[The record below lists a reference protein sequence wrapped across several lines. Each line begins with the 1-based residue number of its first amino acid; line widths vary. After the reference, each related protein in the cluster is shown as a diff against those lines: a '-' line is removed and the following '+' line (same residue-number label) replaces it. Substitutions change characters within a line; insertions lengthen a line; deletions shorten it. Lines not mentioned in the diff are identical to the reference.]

1 MKTLK
6 YLFLLS
12 SVASSP
18 LFGEAIVSTSGNWSS
33 SATWEDSAVPS
44 TSSSSQLDF
53 LRFSSSG
60 LNLNVDSTEYVN
72 AVDVGSNDNTTINIA
87 SGETLYLTGY
97 TKDGTYNS
105 SVIYADS
112 QNQNITFSGDG
123 TLRFDISGQKNIV
136 RGNVVFDV
144 ETYATDSLYF
154 SDKGTVTFKKDF
166 TSTNQI
172 SVGGTWNFIIDEGV
186 NFSLSRGFNLWGDT
200 GTFTLKKGATVESKA
215 GAQFNNGD
223 ISGNIICKGAED
235 HDANRYAFKSINA
248 VYNATATI
256 TQTEGGHLRSILGG
270 NITSSAAAGKLS
282 FESKLSINTGATIT
296 LNTSNA
302 FTTEGASTQGE
313 SNFYLM
319 NQETVGEH
327 PNRTEILTESNV
339 NFILNAD
346 NDFGTF
352 FFYGTS
358 VLSMTTNGN
367 SVNIGKFDVVPDSSG
382 SVSAYFTDL
391 VDFTVKINSLDN
403 ITYFED
409 EGGSIRAENVFFGS
423 EDSKEYAYL
432 LQDTQ
437 NGGWWINATAA
448 VPEPSECAA
457 VFGVFALALA
467 AVLKR
472 KNK

>member
-1 MKTLK
+1 M
-6 YLFLLS
+6 
-12 SVASSP
+12 
-18 LFGEAIVSTSGNWSS
+18 
-33 SATWEDSAVPS
+33 
-44 TSSSSQLDF
+44 
-53 LRFSSSG
+53 
-60 LNLNVDSTEYVN
+60 
-72 AVDVGSNDNTTINIA
+72 DVGANDDTTINIA
-87 SGETLYLTGY
+87 AGNTLYLTGH
-97 TKDGTYNS
+97 TIS
-105 SVIYADS
+105 SVISADS
-112 QNQNITFSGDG
+112 QTQNITFSGDG
-123 TLRFDISGQKNIV
+123 TLRFDISRQREIV

-144 ETYATDSLYF
+144 ETYATESLFF
-154 SDKGTVTFKKDF
+154 SDKGTVTFKKNF

-172 SVGGTWNFIIDEGV
+172 SVGGTWNFIIESGV
-186 NFSLSRGFNLWGDT
+186 KFSLSRGFNLWGET
-200 GTFTLKKGATVESKA
+200 GSFTLKEGATVENKA
-215 GAQFNNGD
+215 GGAQFHNGD
-223 ISGNIICKGAED
+223 ISGNIICKGAEN
-235 HDANRYAFKSINA
+235 HDANRYAFKSFNS

-282 FESKLSINTGATIT
+282 FESKLSINTDATIT
-296 LNTSNA
+296 LNSSNA

-319 NQETVGEH
+319 NQQIVGGY
-327 PNRTEILTESNV
+327 PNRNETLTASKV

-352 FFYGTS
+352 FFYGAS
-358 VLSMTTNGN
+358 ELIMTTNGK

-382 SVSAYFTDL
+382 SVSVCFTDL

-403 ITYFED
+403 ITWFE
-409 EGGSIRAENVFFGS
+409 EGDSIRAENVLFGS
-423 EDSKEYAYL
+423 DYKEFAYI

-448 VPEPSECAA
+448 VPEPSDCAA

-467 AVLKR
+467 AALKR

>member
-1 MKTLK
+1 M
-6 YLFLLS
+6 
-12 SVASSP
+12 
-18 LFGEAIVSTSGNWSS
+18 
-33 SATWEDSAVPS
+33 
-44 TSSSSQLDF
+44 
-53 LRFSSSG
+53 
-60 LNLNVDSTEYVN
+60 
-72 AVDVGSNDNTTINIA
+72 
-87 SGETLYLTGY
+87 
-97 TKDGTYNS
+97 
-105 SVIYADS
+105 
-112 QNQNITFSGDG
+112 
-123 TLRFDISGQKNIV
+123 
-136 RGNVVFDV
+136 FDV
-144 ETYATDSLYF
+144 ETYATESLFF
-154 SDKGTVTFKKDF
+154 SDKGTVTFKKNF

-172 SVGGTWNFIIDEGV
+172 SVGGTWNFVIDEGV
-186 NFSLSRGFNLWGDT
+186 NFSLSRGFNLWGGT
-200 GTFTLKKGATVESKA
+200 GTFTLKEGATVENKA
-215 GAQFNNGD
+215 GGAQFNNGN
-223 ISGNIICKGAED
+223 ISGNIICRGAEN

-248 VYNATATI
+248 VYNATATV
-256 TQTEGGHLRSILGG
+256 TQTEGGTLRAILGG

-296 LNTSNA
+296 LNSSNA
-302 FTTEGASTQGE
+302 FKTEGASTQGE

-319 NQETVGEH
+319 NQKIEGKY
-327 PNRTEILTESNV
+327 PNRNETLTESNV

-352 FFYGTS
+352 FFYGES

-409 EGGSIRAENVFFGS
+409 GDSIRAENVFFGS
-423 EDSKEYAYL
+423 EDSKDFAYL
-432 LQDTQ
+432 LKDTQ

>member
-1 MKTLK
+1 MKTAK
-6 YLFLLS
+6 YLFIFS
-12 SVASSP
+12 SIASSA
-18 LFGEAIVSTSGNWSS
+18 LFGESIVNTSGNWSS
-33 SATWEDSAVPS
+33 SSTWQNSAVPS

-97 TKDGTYNS
+97 TEEGTYKS

-112 QNQNITFSGDG
+112 QTQNITFSGDG

-144 ETYATDSLYF
+144 DTYATDSLYF

-172 SVGGTWNFIIDEGV
+172 SVGGTWNFIIESGV
-186 NFSLSRGFNLWGDT
+186 NFSLSRGFNLWGET
-200 GTFTLKKGATVESKA
+200 GSFTLKEGATVENKA
-215 GAQFNNGD
+215 GGAQFHNGD
-223 ISGNIICKGAED
+223 ISGNIICKGAENY
-235 HDANRYAFKSINA
+235 DANRYAFKSFNS

-296 LNTSNA
+296 LNSSNA
-302 FTTEGASTQGE
+302 FKTEGASTQGE

-319 NQETVGEH
+319 NQKIEGEH
-327 PNRTEILTESNV
+327 PNRYETLTASNV

-352 FFYGTS
+352 FFYGAS
-358 VLSMTTNGN
+358 VLNMTTNGK

-382 SVSAYFTDL
+382 SVSVCFTDL
-391 VDFTVKINSLDN
+391 VDFTVKINSIDN
-403 ITYFED
+403 IKLFED
-409 EGGSIRAENVFFGS
+409 GDSIRAENVFFGS
-423 EDSKEYAYL
+423 EYKDFAYI

-448 VPEPSECAA
+448 VPEPSDCAA

-467 AVLKR
+467 AALKR

>member
-1 MKTLK
+1 MKTAK
-6 YLFLLS
+6 YLFIFS
-12 SVASSP
+12 SIASSA
-18 LFGEAIVSTSGNWSS
+18 LFGESIVSTSGNWSS
-33 SATWEDSAVPS
+33 SSTWQDSAVPS

-87 SGETLYLTGY
+87 SGETLYLTGC
-97 TKDGTYNS
+97 TEDGTYKS

-112 QNQNITFSGDG
+112 QTQNITFSGDG
-123 TLRFDISGQKNIV
+123 TLRFNFQSQRNIV

-144 ETYATDSLYF
+144 DTYATQSLFF
-154 SDKGTVTFKKDF
+154 SDKGTVTFKKNF

-186 NFSLSRGFNLWGDT
+186 KFSLSRGFNLWGET
-200 GTFTLKKGATVESKA
+200 GSFTLKEGATVENKEG
-215 GAQFNNGD
+215 GAQFNNGN
-223 ISGNIICKGAED
+223 ISGNIICKGAENY
-235 HDANRYAFKSINA
+235 DANRYAFKSINA

-282 FESKLSINTGATIT
+282 FESKLSINTDATIT
-296 LNTSNA
+296 LNSSNA

-319 NQETVGEH
+319 NQQIVGGY
-327 PNRTEILTESNV
+327 PNRNETLTASKV

-352 FFYGTS
+352 FFYGAS
-358 VLSMTTNGN
+358 ELIMTTNGK

-382 SVSAYFTDL
+382 SVSAIFTDL

-403 ITYFED
+403 IKCFED
-409 EGGSIRAENVFFGS
+409 GDSIRAENVFFGS
-423 EDSKEYAYL
+423 EDSKDYAYI
-432 LQDTQ
+432 LQDT

-467 AVLKR
+467 AALKR

>member
-1 MKTLK
+1 M
-6 YLFLLS
+6 
-12 SVASSP
+12 
-18 LFGEAIVSTSGNWSS
+18 
-33 SATWEDSAVPS
+33 PS

-87 SGETLYLTGY
+87 AGKTLYLTGH
-97 TKDGTYNS
+97 TIS
-105 SVIYADS
+105 SVISADS
-112 QNQNITFSGDG
+112 QTQNITFSGDG
-123 TLRFDISGQKNIV
+123 TLRFDISRQREIV

-144 ETYATDSLYF
+144 DTYATDSLYF
-154 SDKGTVTFKKDF
+154 SDKGTVTFKKNF

-172 SVGGTWNFIIDEGV
+172 SVGGTWNFIIESGV
-186 NFSLSRGFNLWGDT
+186 NFSLSRGFNLWGET
-200 GTFTLKKGATVESKA
+200 GSFTLKEGATVENKEG
-215 GAQFNNGD
+215 GAQFNNGN
-223 ISGNIICKGAED
+223 ISGNIICKGAENY
-235 HDANRYAFKSINA
+235 DANRYAFKSINA

-270 NITSSAAAGKLS
+270 NITSFAAAGKLS
-282 FESKLSINTGATIT
+282 FESKLSINTNATIT
-296 LNTSNA
+296 LNSSNA

-319 NQETVGEH
+319 NQEILGKH
-327 PNRTEILTESNV
+327 PDRYETLTASNV

-352 FFYGTS
+352 FFYGAS
-358 VLSMTTNGN
+358 ELIMTTNGK

-382 SVSAYFTDL
+382 SVSAIFTDL

-403 ITYFED
+403 IKLIED
-409 EGGSIRAENVFFGS
+409 GDSIRAENVFFGS
-423 EDSKEYAYL
+423 DYKEFAYI

-448 VPEPSECAA
+448 VPEPSDCAA

-467 AVLKR
+467 AALKR

>member
-1 MKTLK
+1 MKTAK
-6 YLFLLS
+6 YLFIFS
-12 SVASSP
+12 SIASSA
-18 LFGEAIVSTSGNWSS
+18 LFGESIVSTSGNWSS
-33 SATWEDSAVPS
+33 PSTWQDSAVPS

-87 SGETLYLTGY
+87 SGETLYLTGC
-97 TKDGTYNS
+97 TEDGTYKS

-123 TLRFDISGQKNIV
+123 TLQFNLQGQKNIV

-144 ETYATDSLYF
+144 ETSATDSLYF
-154 SDKGTVTFKKDF
+154 SDKGTVTFKKNF

-172 SVGGTWNFIIDEGV
+172 SVGGTWNFIIESGV
-186 NFSLSRGFNLWGDT
+186 NFSLSRGFNLWGET
-200 GTFTLKKGATVESKA
+200 GSFTLKEGATVENKA
-215 GAQFNNGD
+215 GGAQFHNGD
-223 ISGNIICKGAED
+223 ISGNIICKGAEN
-235 HDANRYAFKSINA
+235 HDANRYAFKSFNS

-256 TQTEGGHLRSILGG
+256 TQTGGGALRSILGG

-282 FESKLSINTGATIT
+282 FESKLSINTDATIT
-296 LNTSNA
+296 LNSSNA

-319 NQETVGEH
+319 NQKIEGKYPDRYET
-327 PNRTEILTESNV
+327 LTESKV

-352 FFYGTS
+352 FFYGAS
-358 VLSMTTNGN
+358 ELIMTTNGK

-382 SVSAYFTDL
+382 SVSAHFTDL
-391 VDFTVKINSLDN
+391 VDFTVKINSIDN
-403 ITYFED
+403 IKLFE
-409 EGGSIRAENVFFGS
+409 EGDSIRAENVFFGS
-423 EDSKEYAYL
+423 DYKEFAYI

-448 VPEPSECAA
+448 VPEPSDCAA

-467 AVLKR
+467 AALKR

>member
-1 MKTLK
+1 MKTAK
-6 YLFLLS
+6 YLFIFS
-12 SVASSP
+12 SIASSA
-18 LFGEAIVSTSGNWSS
+18 LFGESIVNTSGNWSS
-33 SATWEDSAVPS
+33 PSTWKDSAVPS

-72 AVDVGSNDNTTINIA
+72 TVDVGSNDNTTINIA

-97 TKDGTYNS
+97 MVSGTYHS

-112 QNQNITFSGDG
+112 QTQNITFSGDG
-123 TLRFDISGQKNIV
+123 TLRFNLQAQRNIV

-144 ETYATDSLYF
+144 DTYATESLYF

-172 SVGGTWNFIIDEGV
+172 SVGGTWNFIIESGV
-186 NFSLSRGFNLWGDT
+186 KFSLSRGFNLWGET
-200 GTFTLKKGATVESKA
+200 GSFTLKEGATVENEA
-215 GAQFNNGD
+215 GGAQFHNGD
-223 ISGNIICKGAED
+223 ISGNIICKGAEN
-235 HDANRYAFKSINA
+235 HDANRYAFKSINS

-256 TQTEGGHLRSILGG
+256 TQTGGGHLRSILGG

-282 FESKLSINTGATIT
+282 FESKLSINTDATIT
-296 LNTSNA
+296 LNSSNA

-319 NQETVGEH
+319 NQRIEGGF
-327 PNRTEILTESNV
+327 PNRYETLTASNV

-352 FFYGTS
+352 FFYGAS
-358 VLSMTTNGN
+358 VLNMTTNGN

-382 SVSAYFTDL
+382 SVSVCFTDL

-403 ITYFED
+403 ITWFE
-409 EGGSIRAENVFFGS
+409 EGDSIRAENVFFGS
-423 EDSKEYAYL
+423 EYKEFAYI

-448 VPEPSECAA
+448 VPEPSDCAA

-467 AVLKR
+467 AALKR

>member
-1 MKTLK
+1 MKTAK
-6 YLFLLS
+6 YLFIFS
-12 SVASSP
+12 SIASSA
-18 LFGEAIVSTSGNWSS
+18 LFGESIVSTSGSWSS
-33 SATWEDSAVPS
+33 PSTWKDSAVPS

-60 LNLNVDSTEYVN
+60 LNLNVDSTQYVN
-72 AVDVGSNDNTTINIA
+72 TVDVGANDNTTINIA
-87 SGETLYLTGY
+87 AGNTLYLTGY
-97 TKDGTYNS
+97 TVEGTYNS

-144 ETYATDSLYF
+144 ETSATDSLFF

-200 GTFTLKKGATVESKA
+200 GSFTLKKGATVESKA
-215 GAQFNNGD
+215 GAQFYNGD
-223 ISGNIICKGAED
+223 ISGNIICKGAENY
-235 HDANRYAFKSINA
+235 DANRYAFKSINA

-296 LNTSNA
+296 LNSSNA
-302 FTTEGASTQGE
+302 FKTEGASTQGE

-319 NQETVGEH
+319 NQQIVGTH
-327 PNRTEILTESNV
+327 PNRDETLTESNV

-352 FFYGTS
+352 FFYGAS

-403 ITYFED
+403 ITCFED
-409 EGGSIRAENVFFGS
+409 GDSIRAENVFFGS
-423 EDSKEYAYL
+423 EDSKDFAYIL
-432 LQDTQ
+432 EDTQ

-448 VPEPSECAA
+448 VPEPSDCAA

-467 AVLKR
+467 AALKR

>member
-1 MKTLK
+1 M
-6 YLFLLS
+6 
-12 SVASSP
+12 
-18 LFGEAIVSTSGNWSS
+18 
-33 SATWEDSAVPS
+33 PS

-97 TKDGTYNS
+97 TEDGTYKN

-112 QNQNITFSGDG
+112 QTQNITFSGDG
-123 TLRFDISGQKNIV
+123 TLRFNLQGQRNIV

-144 ETYATDSLYF
+144 ETYATQSLFF

-172 SVGGTWNFIIDEGV
+172 SVGGTWNFIIESGV
-186 NFSLSRGFNLWGDT
+186 NFSISQAFNLWGNT
-200 GTFTLKKGATVESKA
+200 GSFTLKEGATVENKA
-215 GAQFNNGD
+215 SGVQFSNGD
-223 ISGNIICKGAED
+223 ISGNIICKGAENY
-235 HDANRYAFKSINA
+235 DANRYAFKSINA

-270 NITSSAAAGKLS
+270 NITSFAAAGKLS
-282 FESKLSINTGATIT
+282 FESKLSINTNATIT
-296 LNTSNA
+296 LNSSNA

-319 NQETVGEH
+319 NQEILGKH
-327 PNRTEILTESNV
+327 PDRYETLTASNV

-352 FFYGTS
+352 FFYGAS
-358 VLSMTTNGN
+358 ELIMTTNGK

-382 SVSAYFTDL
+382 SVSAIFTDL

-403 ITYFED
+403 IKLIED
-409 EGGSIRAENVFFGS
+409 GDSIRAENVFFGS
-423 EDSKEYAYL
+423 DYKEFAYI

-448 VPEPSECAA
+448 VPEPSDCAA

-467 AVLKR
+467 AALKR

>member
-1 MKTLK
+1 MKTAK
-6 YLFLLS
+6 YLFIFS
-12 SVASSP
+12 SIASSA
-18 LFGEAIVSTSGNWSS
+18 LFGESIVNTSGNWSS
-33 SATWEDSAVPS
+33 SATWADSTVPA

-60 LNLNVDSTEYVN
+60 LNLNVDSTQYVN
-72 AVDVGSNDNTTINIA
+72 AVDVGANDNTTINIA
-87 SGETLYLTGY
+87 AGNTLYLTGY
-97 TKDGTYNS
+97 TVEGTYQNS
-105 SVIYADS
+105 VVYADS

-123 TLRFDISGQKNIV
+123 TLRFDISGQRNIV

-144 ETYATDSLYF
+144 DTYATNSLYF

-172 SVGGTWNFIIDEGV
+172 SVGGTWNFIIESGV
-186 NFSLSRGFNLWGDT
+186 NFSISQAFNLWGQT
-200 GTFTLKKGATVESKA
+200 GTFTLKEGATLENKA
-215 GAQFNNGD
+215 GGIQFYSGD
-223 ISGNIICKGAED
+223 ISGNIICKGD
-235 HDANRYAFKSINA
+235 QNYDANRYAFKSINA

-256 TQTEGGHLRSILGG
+256 TQTGGGASRSILGG

-296 LNTSNA
+296 LNSSNA

-319 NQETVGEH
+319 NQKIEGGY
-327 PNRTEILTESNV
+327 PNRYETLTASNV

-352 FFYGTS
+352 FFYGAS
-358 VLSMTTNGN
+358 VLNMTTNGN

-382 SVSAYFTDL
+382 SVSVCFTDL

-403 ITYFED
+403 ITWFE
-409 EGGSIRAENVFFGS
+409 EGDSIRAENVFFGS
-423 EDSKEYAYL
+423 EYKEFAYI

-448 VPEPSECAA
+448 VPEPSDCAA

-467 AVLKR
+467 AALKR

>member
-1 MKTLK
+1 MKTAK
-6 YLFLLS
+6 YLFIFS
-12 SVASSP
+12 SIASSA
-18 LFGEAIVSTSGNWSS
+18 LFGESIVNTSGNWSS
-33 SATWEDSAVPS
+33 SATWADSTVPA

-60 LNLNVDSTEYVN
+60 LNLNVDSTQYVN
-72 AVDVGSNDNTTINIA
+72 TVDVGANDNTTINIA
-87 SGETLYLTGY
+87 AGNTLYLTGY
-97 TKDGTYNS
+97 TVEGTYNS

-144 ETYATDSLYF
+144 ETSATDSLYF
-154 SDKGTVTFKKDF
+154 SDKGTVTFKKNF

-172 SVGGTWNFIIDEGV
+172 SVGGTWNFVIDEGV
-186 NFSLSRGFNLWGDT
+186 NFSLSKAFNLWGGT
-200 GTFTLKKGATVESKA
+200 GTFTLKEGATVENKE
-215 GAQFNNGD
+215 GGVQFHNGD
-223 ISGNIICKGAED
+223 ISGNIICKGSQNG
-235 HDANRYAFKSINA
+235 DANRYAFKSINA

-256 TQTEGGHLRSILGG
+256 TQTGGGALRSILSG
-270 NITSSAAAGKLS
+270 NTTSSAAAGKLS
-282 FESKLSINTGATIT
+282 FESKLSIDTGATIT
-296 LNTSNA
+296 LNSSNA
-302 FTTEGASTQGE
+302 FTTEGANTQGE

-319 NQETVGEH
+319 NQKIEGGF
-327 PNRTEILTESNV
+327 PNRYETLTASNV

-352 FFYGTS
+352 FFYGAS
-358 VLSMTTNGN
+358 VLNMTTNGN

-382 SVSAYFTDL
+382 SVSACFTDL

-403 ITYFED
+403 IKLFED
-409 EGGSIRAENVFFGS
+409 GDSIRAENVFFGS
-423 EDSKEYAYL
+423 EYKEFAYI

-448 VPEPSECAA
+448 VPEPSDCAA

-467 AVLKR
+467 AALKR

>member
-1 MKTLK
+1 M
-6 YLFLLS
+6 
-12 SVASSP
+12 
-18 LFGEAIVSTSGNWSS
+18 
-33 SATWEDSAVPS
+33 PS

-87 SGETLYLTGY
+87 SGETLYLTGC
-97 TKDGTYNS
+97 TEDGTYKS

-123 TLRFDISGQKNIV
+123 TLQFNLQGQKNIV

-144 ETYATDSLYF
+144 ETSATDSLYF
-154 SDKGTVTFKKDF
+154 SDKGTVTFKKNF

-172 SVGGTWNFIIDEGV
+172 SVGGTWNFIIESGV
-186 NFSLSRGFNLWGDT
+186 NFSLSRGFNLWGET
-200 GTFTLKKGATVESKA
+200 GSFTLKEGATVENKA
-215 GAQFNNGD
+215 GGAQFHNGD
-223 ISGNIICKGAED
+223 ISGNIICKGAEN
-235 HDANRYAFKSINA
+235 HDANRYAFKSFNS

-256 TQTEGGHLRSILGG
+256 TQTGGGALRSILGG

-282 FESKLSINTGATIT
+282 FESKLSINTDATIT
-296 LNTSNA
+296 LNSSNA

-319 NQETVGEH
+319 NQKIEGKYPDRYET
-327 PNRTEILTESNV
+327 LTESKV

-352 FFYGTS
+352 FFYGAS
-358 VLSMTTNGN
+358 ELIMTTNGK

-382 SVSAYFTDL
+382 SVSAHFTDL
-391 VDFTVKINSLDN
+391 VDFTVKINSIDN
-403 ITYFED
+403 IKLFE
-409 EGGSIRAENVFFGS
+409 EGDSIRAENVFFGS
-423 EDSKEYAYL
+423 DYKEFAYI

-448 VPEPSECAA
+448 VPEPSDCAA

-467 AVLKR
+467 AALKR

>member
-1 MKTLK
+1 MKTAK
-6 YLFLLS
+6 YLFIFS
-12 SVASSP
+12 SIASSA
-18 LFGEAIVSTSGNWSS
+18 LFGESIVNTSGNWSS
-33 SATWEDSAVPS
+33 PSTWQDSAVPS

-60 LNLNVDSTEYVN
+60 LNLNVDSTQYVN
-72 AVDVGSNDNTTINIA
+72 AVDVGANDDTTINIA
-87 SGETLYLTGY
+87 AGNTLYLTGH
-97 TKDGTYNS
+97 TIS
-105 SVIYADS
+105 SVISADS
-112 QNQNITFSGDG
+112 QTQNITFSGDG
-123 TLRFDISGQKNIV
+123 TLRFDISRQREIV

-172 SVGGTWNFIIDEGV
+172 SVGGTWNFIIESGV
-186 NFSLSRGFNLWGDT
+186 KFSLSRGFNLWGET
-200 GTFTLKKGATVESKA
+200 GSFTLKEGATVENKA
-215 GAQFNNGD
+215 GGAQFHNGD
-223 ISGNIICKGAED
+223 ISGNIICKGAENY
-235 HDANRYAFKSINA
+235 DANRYAFKSFNS

-256 TQTEGGHLRSILGG
+256 TQTEGGDLRSILGG

-282 FESKLSINTGATIT
+282 FESKLSINTDATIT
-296 LNTSNA
+296 LNSSNA
-302 FTTEGASTQGE
+302 FKTEGASTQGE

-319 NQETVGEH
+319 NQKIEGKHPDRKET
-327 PNRTEILTESNV
+327 LTESKV

-352 FFYGTS
+352 FFYGAS
-358 VLSMTTNGN
+358 ELIMTTNGK

-382 SVSAYFTDL
+382 SVSVYFTDL

-403 ITYFED
+403 IKWFED
-409 EGGSIRAENVFFGS
+409 GDSIRAENVLFGS
-423 EDSKEYAYL
+423 DYKECAYI

-448 VPEPSECAA
+448 VPEPSARRY
-457 VFGVFALALA
+457 LASLRSHWRR
-467 AVLKR
+467 L
-472 KNK
+472 

>member
-1 MKTLK
+1 MKTAK
-6 YLFLLS
+6 YLFIFS
-12 SVASSP
+12 SIASSA
-18 LFGEAIVSTSGNWSS
+18 LFGESIVNTSGNWSS
-33 SATWEDSAVPS
+33 SATWADSTVPA

-60 LNLNVDSTEYVN
+60 LNLNVDSTQYVN
-72 AVDVGSNDNTTINIA
+72 TVDVGANDNTTINIA
-87 SGETLYLTGY
+87 AGNTLYLTGH
-97 TKDGTYNS
+97 TIS
-105 SVIYADS
+105 SVISADS
-112 QNQNITFSGDG
+112 QTQNITFSGDG
-123 TLRFDISGQKNIV
+123 TLRFDISRQREIV

-172 SVGGTWNFIIDEGV
+172 SVGGTWNFIIESGV
-186 NFSLSRGFNLWGDT
+186 NFSLSKAFNLWGGT
-200 GTFTLKKGATVESKA
+200 GTFTLKEGATVENKE
-215 GAQFNNGD
+215 GGVQFNNGN
-223 ISGNIICKGAED
+223 ISGSIICKGSQNG
-235 HDANRYAFKSINA
+235 DANRYAFKSINA

-256 TQTEGGHLRSILGG
+256 TQTGGGALRSILSG

-282 FESKLSINTGATIT
+282 FESKLSIDTGATIT
-296 LNTSNA
+296 LNSSNA
-302 FTTEGASTQGE
+302 FKTEGASTQGE

-319 NQETVGEH
+319 NQKIEGGF
-327 PNRTEILTESNV
+327 PNRYETLTESNV

-352 FFYGTS
+352 FFYGAS
-358 VLSMTTNGN
+358 VLNMTTNGN

-382 SVSAYFTDL
+382 SVSACFTDL

-403 ITYFED
+403 IKLFED
-409 EGGSIRAENVFFGS
+409 GDSIRAENVFFGS
-423 EDSKEYAYL
+423 EYKEFAYI

-448 VPEPSECAA
+448 VPEPSDCAA

-467 AVLKR
+467 AALKR

>member
-18 LFGEAIVSTSGNWSS
+18 LFGEAIVNTSGNWSS
-33 SATWEDSAVPS
+33 SATWADSTVPA

-60 LNLNVDSTEYVN
+60 LNLNVDSTQYVN
-72 AVDVGSNDNTTINIA
+72 TVDVGANDDTTINIA
-87 SGETLYLTGY
+87 AGNTLYLTGH
-97 TKDGTYNS
+97 TIS
-105 SVIYADS
+105 SVISADS
-112 QNQNITFSGDG
+112 QTQNITFSGDG
-123 TLRFDISGQKNIV
+123 TLRFDISRQREIV

-166 TSTNQI
+166 SSTNQI
-172 SVGGTWNFIIDEGV
+172 SVGGTWNFIIESGV
-186 NFSLSRGFNLWGDT
+186 NFSLSKAFNLWGGT
-200 GTFTLKKGATVESKA
+200 GTFTLKEGATVENKE
-215 GAQFNNGD
+215 GGVQFNNGD
-223 ISGNIICKGAED
+223 ISGSIICKGSQNG
-235 HDANRYAFKSINA
+235 DANRYAFKSINA

-256 TQTEGGHLRSILGG
+256 TQTGGGALRSILSG
-270 NITSSAAAGKLS
+270 NTTSSAAAGKLS
-282 FESKLSINTGATIT
+282 FESKLSIDTGATIT
-296 LNTSNA
+296 LNSSNA
-302 FTTEGASTQGE
+302 FTTEGANTQGE

-319 NQETVGEH
+319 NQKIEGKF
-327 PNRTEILTESNV
+327 PNRYETLTESNV

-352 FFYGTS
+352 FFYGAS

-409 EGGSIRAENVFFGS
+409 GDSIRAENVFFGS

>member
-1 MKTLK
+1 M
-6 YLFLLS
+6 
-12 SVASSP
+12 
-18 LFGEAIVSTSGNWSS
+18 
-33 SATWEDSAVPS
+33 PS

-60 LNLNVDSTEYVN
+60 LNLNVDSTQYVN
-72 AVDVGSNDNTTINIA
+72 AVDVGANDDTTINIA
-87 SGETLYLTGY
+87 AGNTLYLTGY
-97 TKDGTYNS
+97 TVEGTYQNS
-105 SVIYADS
+105 VVYADS

-123 TLRFDISGQKNIV
+123 TLQFNLQGQKNIV

-144 ETYATDSLYF
+144 NTHATDSLYF

-172 SVGGTWNFIIDEGV
+172 SVGGTWNFIIESGV
-186 NFSLSRGFNLWGDT
+186 NFSLSRGFNLWGET
-200 GTFTLKKGATVESKA
+200 GSFTLKEGATVENKA
-215 GAQFNNGD
+215 GGAQFHNGD
-223 ISGNIICKGAED
+223 ISGNIICKGAEN
-235 HDANRYAFKSINA
+235 HDANRYAFKSFNS

-256 TQTEGGHLRSILGG
+256 TQTGGGALRSILGG

-282 FESKLSINTGATIT
+282 FESKLSINTDATIT
-296 LNTSNA
+296 LNSSNA

-319 NQETVGEH
+319 NQKIEGGY
-327 PNRTEILTESNV
+327 PNRYETLTASNV

-352 FFYGTS
+352 FFYGAS
-358 VLSMTTNGN
+358 ELIMTTNGK

-382 SVSAYFTDL
+382 SVSAIFTDL

-403 ITYFED
+403 IKLIED
-409 EGGSIRAENVFFGS
+409 GDSIRAENVFFGS
-423 EDSKEYAYL
+423 DYKEWAYI

-448 VPEPSECAA
+448 VPEPSDCAA

-467 AVLKR
+467 AALKR

>member
-1 MKTLK
+1 MKTAK
-6 YLFLLS
+6 YLFIFS
-12 SVASSP
+12 SIASSA
-18 LFGEAIVSTSGNWSS
+18 LFGESIVNTSGNWSS
-33 SATWEDSAVPS
+33 SATWADSTVPS

-60 LNLNVDSTEYVN
+60 LNLNVDSTQYVN
-72 AVDVGSNDNTTINIA
+72 AVDVGANDNTTINIA
-87 SGETLYLTGY
+87 AGNTLYLTGY
-97 TKDGTYNS
+97 TVEGTYQNS
-105 SVIYADS
+105 VVYADS

-123 TLRFDISGQKNIV
+123 TLRFDIPGQRNIV

-144 ETYATDSLYF
+144 DTYATNSLYF
-154 SDKGTVTFKKDF
+154 SDKGTVTFKKNF

-186 NFSLSRGFNLWGDT
+186 NFSISQAFNLWGQT
-200 GTFTLKKGATVESKA
+200 GTFTLKEGATLENKA
-215 GAQFNNGD
+215 GGIQFYSGD
-223 ISGNIICKGAED
+223 ISGNIICKGD
-235 HDANRYAFKSINA
+235 QNYDANRYAFKSINA
-248 VYNATATI
+248 VYNATATV
-256 TQTEGGHLRSILGG
+256 TQTGGGASRSILGG

-296 LNTSNA
+296 LNSSNA

-319 NQETVGEH
+319 NQKIEGGY
-327 PNRTEILTESNV
+327 PNRYETLTESKV

-352 FFYGTS
+352 FFYGAS
-358 VLSMTTNGN
+358 ELIMTTNGK

-382 SVSAYFTDL
+382 SVSACFTDL
-391 VDFTVKINSLDN
+391 VDFTVKINSIDN
-403 ITYFED
+403 IKLFED
-409 EGGSIRAENVFFGS
+409 GDSIRAENVFFGS
-423 EDSKEYAYL
+423 DYKEFAYI

-448 VPEPSECAA
+448 VPEPSDCAA

-467 AVLKR
+467 AALKR

>member
-33 SATWEDSAVPS
+33 SATWADSTVPA

-60 LNLNVDSTEYVN
+60 LNLNVDSTQYVN
-72 AVDVGSNDNTTINIA
+72 TVDVGANDDTTINIA
-87 SGETLYLTGY
+87 AGNTLYLTGH
-97 TKDGTYNS
+97 TIS
-105 SVIYADS
+105 SVISADS
-112 QNQNITFSGDG
+112 QTQNITFSGDG
-123 TLRFDISGQKNIV
+123 TLRFDISRQREIV

-172 SVGGTWNFIIDEGV
+172 SVGGTWNFIIESGV
-186 NFSLSRGFNLWGDT
+186 NFSLSKAFNLWGGT
-200 GTFTLKKGATVESKA
+200 GTFTLKEGATVENKE
-215 GAQFNNGD
+215 GGVQFNNGD
-223 ISGNIICKGAED
+223 ISGSIICKGSQNG
-235 HDANRYAFKSINA
+235 DANRYAFKSINA

-256 TQTEGGHLRSILGG
+256 TQTGGGALRSILSG
-270 NITSSAAAGKLS
+270 NTTSSAAAGKLS
-282 FESKLSINTGATIT
+282 FESKLSIDTGATIT
-296 LNTSNA
+296 LNSSNA

-319 NQETVGEH
+319 NQKIEGGF
-327 PNRTEILTESNV
+327 PNRYETLTASKV

-352 FFYGTS
+352 FFYGAS
-358 VLSMTTNGN
+358 ELIMTTNGK

-382 SVSAYFTDL
+382 SVSAHFTDL

-403 ITYFED
+403 IKLFED
-409 EGGSIRAENVFFGS
+409 GDSIRAENVFFGP
-423 EDSKEYAYL
+423 EYKECAYI

>member
-1 MKTLK
+1 MKTAK
-6 YLFLLS
+6 YLFIFS
-12 SVASSP
+12 SIASSA
-18 LFGEAIVSTSGNWSS
+18 LFGESIVSTSGNWSS
-33 SATWEDSAVPS
+33 PSTWKDSAVPS

-60 LNLNVDSTEYVN
+60 LNLNVDSTQYVN
-72 AVDVGSNDNTTINIA
+72 AVDVGANDDTTINIA
-87 SGETLYLTGY
+87 SGETLYLTGS
-97 TKDGTYNS
+97 YNS
-105 SVIYADS
+105 SVISADS
-112 QNQNITFSGDG
+112 QTQNITFSGDG
-123 TLRFDISGQKNIV
+123 TLQFNFQQQREIV

-144 ETYATDSLYF
+144 NTHATKSLYF

-166 TSTNQI
+166 TSTSQI
-172 SVGGTWNFIIDEGV
+172 SVGGTWNFIIESGV
-186 NFSLSRGFNLWGDT
+186 YFSLSRGFNLWGET
-200 GTFTLKKGATVESKA
+200 GSFTLKEGATVENKA
-215 GAQFNNGD
+215 GGAQFHNGD
-223 ISGNIICKGAED
+223 ISGNIICKGAEN
-235 HDANRYAFKSINA
+235 HDANRYAFKSFNS
-248 VYNATATI
+248 VYNATATV
-256 TQTEGGHLRSILGG
+256 TQTEGGDLRSILGG

-282 FESKLSINTGATIT
+282 FESKLSINTDATIT
-296 LNTSNA
+296 LNSSNA

-319 NQETVGEH
+319 NQKIEGGYPDRYET
-327 PNRTEILTESNV
+327 LTASKV

-352 FFYGTS
+352 FFYGAS
-358 VLSMTTNGN
+358 ELIMTTNGK

-382 SVSAYFTDL
+382 SVSAHFTDL

-403 ITYFED
+403 IKLFED
-409 EGGSIRAENVFFGS
+409 GDSIRAENVFFGP
-423 EDSKEYAYL
+423 EYKECAYI

-448 VPEPSECAA
+448 VPEPSDCAA

-467 AVLKR
+467 AALKR

>member
-1 MKTLK
+1 MKTAK
-6 YLFLLS
+6 YLFIFS
-12 SVASSP
+12 SIASSA
-18 LFGEAIVSTSGNWSS
+18 LFGESIVNTSGNWSS
-33 SATWEDSAVPS
+33 SSTWQDSAVPS

-87 SGETLYLTGY
+87 AGNTLYLTGY
-97 TKDGTYNS
+97 TVEGTYQN

-123 TLRFDISGQKNIV
+123 TLRFDISGQRNIV

-144 ETYATDSLYF
+144 DTYATNSLYF

-172 SVGGTWNFIIDEGV
+172 SVGGTWNFIIESGV
-186 NFSLSRGFNLWGDT
+186 NFSISQAFNLWGQT
-200 GTFTLKKGATVESKA
+200 GTFTLKEGATVENKA
-215 GAQFNNGD
+215 GGIQFYSGD
-223 ISGNIICKGAED
+223 ISGNIICKGD
-235 HDANRYAFKSINA
+235 QNYDANRYAFKSINA

-256 TQTEGGHLRSILGG
+256 TQTGGGASRSILGG

-296 LNTSNA
+296 LNSSNA
-302 FTTEGASTQGE
+302 FKTEGASTQGE

-319 NQETVGEH
+319 NQKIEGGY
-327 PNRTEILTESNV
+327 PNRYETLTESNV

-352 FFYGTS
+352 FFYGAS
-358 VLSMTTNGN
+358 ELIMTTNGK

-382 SVSAYFTDL
+382 SVSACFTDL
-391 VDFTVKINSLDN
+391 VDFTVKINSIDN
-403 ITYFED
+403 IKLFED
-409 EGGSIRAENVFFGS
+409 GDSIRAENVFFGS
-423 EDSKEYAYL
+423 DYKEFAYI

-448 VPEPSECAA
+448 VPEPSDCAA

-467 AVLKR
+467 AALKR

>member
-1 MKTLK
+1 MKTAK
-6 YLFLLS
+6 YLFIFS
-12 SVASSP
+12 SIASSA
-18 LFGEAIVSTSGNWSS
+18 LFGESIVSTSGNWSS
-33 SATWEDSAVPS
+33 SSTWQDSAVPS

-53 LRFSSSG
+53 LRFSSGG

-97 TKDGTYNS
+97 TEDGTYKN

-112 QNQNITFSGDG
+112 QTQNITFSGDG
-123 TLRFDISGQKNIV
+123 TLRFNLQGQRNIV

-144 ETYATDSLYF
+144 DTYATNSLYF
-154 SDKGTVTFKKDF
+154 SDKGTVTFKKNF

-172 SVGGTWNFIIDEGV
+172 SVGGTWNFIIESGV
-186 NFSLSRGFNLWGDT
+186 NFSISQAFNLWGNT
-200 GTFTLKKGATVESKA
+200 GSFTLKEGATVENKA
-215 GAQFNNGD
+215 GGAQFYNGD
-223 ISGNIICKGAED
+223 ISGNIICKGSSD

-248 VYNATATI
+248 VYNATATV
-256 TQTEGGHLRSILGG
+256 TQTGGGALRSILGG

-282 FESKLSINTGATIT
+282 FESKLSINTDATIT
-296 LNTSNA
+296 LNSSNA

-319 NQETVGEH
+319 NQEIEGKYPDRYET
-327 PNRTEILTESNV
+327 LTASNV

-352 FFYGTS
+352 FFYGAS
-358 VLSMTTNGN
+358 ELSMTTNGK

-382 SVSAYFTDL
+382 SVSAHFTDL

-403 ITYFED
+403 IKLFE
-409 EGGSIRAENVFFGS
+409 EGDSIRAENVFFGS
-423 EDSKEYAYL
+423 EYKECAYIL
-432 LQDTQ
+432 KDTQ
-437 NGGWWINATAA
+437 NEGWWWINATAA
-448 VPEPSECAA
+448 VPEPSDCAA

-467 AVLKR
+467 AALKR

>member
-1 MKTLK
+1 M
-6 YLFLLS
+6 FIFS
-12 SVASSP
+12 SIASSA
-18 LFGEAIVSTSGNWSS
+18 LFGESIVSTSGNWSS
-33 SATWEDSAVPS
+33 PSTWQDSAVPS

-87 SGETLYLTGY
+87 AGKTLYLTGH
-97 TKDGTYNS
+97 TIS
-105 SVIYADS
+105 SVISADS
-112 QNQNITFSGDG
+112 QTQNITFSGDG
-123 TLRFDISGQKNIV
+123 TLRFDISRQREIV

-144 ETYATDSLYF
+144 DTYATDSLYF
-154 SDKGTVTFKKDF
+154 SDKGTVTFKKNF

-172 SVGGTWNFIIDEGV
+172 SVGGTWNFIIESGV
-186 NFSLSRGFNLWGDT
+186 NFSLSRGFNLWGET
-200 GTFTLKKGATVESKA
+200 GSFTLKEGATVENKEG
-215 GAQFNNGD
+215 GAQFNNGN
-223 ISGNIICKGAED
+223 ISGNIICKGAENY
-235 HDANRYAFKSINA
+235 DANRYAFKSINA

-270 NITSSAAAGKLS
+270 NITSFAAAGKLS
-282 FESKLSINTGATIT
+282 FESKLSINTNATIT
-296 LNTSNA
+296 LNSSNA

-319 NQETVGEH
+319 NQEILGKH
-327 PNRTEILTESNV
+327 PDRYETLTASNV

-352 FFYGTS
+352 FFYGAS
-358 VLSMTTNGN
+358 ELIMTTNGK

-382 SVSAYFTDL
+382 SVSAIFTDL

-403 ITYFED
+403 IKLIED
-409 EGGSIRAENVFFGS
+409 GDSIRAENVFFGS
-423 EDSKEYAYL
+423 DYKEFAYI

-448 VPEPSECAA
+448 VPEPSDCAA

-467 AVLKR
+467 AALKR

>member
-1 MKTLK
+1 MKTAK
-6 YLFLLS
+6 YLFIFS
-12 SVASSP
+12 SIASSA

-33 SATWEDSAVPS
+33 SATWEGSAVPS

-60 LNLNVDSTEYVN
+60 LNLNVDSTQYVN
-72 AVDVGSNDNTTINIA
+72 AVDVGANDDTTINIA
-87 SGETLYLTGY
+87 AGNTLYLTGY
-97 TKDGTYNS
+97 TVEGTYHS

-112 QNQNITFSGDG
+112 QTQNITFSGDG
-123 TLRFDISGQKNIV
+123 TLRFDISGQRNIV

-144 ETYATDSLYF
+144 ETYANQSLFF
-154 SDKGTVTFKKDF
+154 SDKGTVTFKKNF

-200 GTFTLKKGATVESKA
+200 GSFTLKKGATVESKA
-215 GAQFNNGD
+215 GAQFYNGD
-223 ISGNIICKGAED
+223 ISGNIICKGAENG
-235 HDANRYAFKSINA
+235 DANRYAFKSINA

-296 LNTSNA
+296 LNSSNA
-302 FTTEGASTQGE
+302 FTTEGANTQGE

-319 NQETVGEH
+319 NQKIEGGF
-327 PNRTEILTESNV
+327 PNRYETLTESNV

-352 FFYGTS
+352 FFYGAS
-358 VLSMTTNGN
+358 VLNMTTNGN

-382 SVSAYFTDL
+382 SVSVCFTDL

-403 ITYFED
+403 ITWFE
-409 EGGSIRAENVFFGS
+409 EGDSIRAENVFFGS
-423 EDSKEYAYL
+423 EYKEFAYI

-448 VPEPSECAA
+448 VPEPSDCAA

-467 AVLKR
+467 AALKR

>member
-1 MKTLK
+1 MKTAK
-6 YLFLLS
+6 YLFIFS
-12 SVASSP
+12 SIASSA
-18 LFGEAIVSTSGNWSS
+18 LFGESIVNTSGNWSS
-33 SATWEDSAVPS
+33 PSTWQGSAVPS

-87 SGETLYLTGY
+87 AGNTLYLTGH
-97 TKDGTYNS
+97 TIS
-105 SVIYADS
+105 SVISADS
-112 QNQNITFSGDG
+112 QTQNITFSGDG
-123 TLRFDISGQKNIV
+123 TLRFDISRQREIV

-144 ETYATDSLYF
+144 ETYATNSLFF
-154 SDKGTVTFKKDF
+154 SDKGTVTFKKNF

-172 SVGGTWNFIIDEGV
+172 SVGGTWNFIIESGV
-186 NFSLSRGFNLWGDT
+186 KFSLSRGFNLWGET
-200 GTFTLKKGATVESKA
+200 GSFTLKEGATVENKES
-215 GAQFNNGD
+215 GVQFSNGD
-223 ISGNIICKGAED
+223 ISGNIICKGHTND
-235 HDANRYAFKSINA
+235 DANRYAFKSINA
-248 VYNATATI
+248 VYNATATV
-256 TQTEGGHLRSILGG
+256 TQTEGGALRSILGG

-296 LNTSNA
+296 LNSSNA
-302 FTTEGASTQGE
+302 FKTEGASTQGE

-319 NQETVGEH
+319 NQQIVGEY
-327 PNRTEILTESNV
+327 PNRNETLTASNV

-352 FFYGTS
+352 FFYGAS
-358 VLSMTTNGN
+358 ELIMTTNGK

-382 SVSAYFTDL
+382 SVSAIFTDL

-403 ITYFED
+403 IKLIED
-409 EGGSIRAENVFFGS
+409 GDSIRAENVFFGS
-423 EDSKEYAYL
+423 DYKEWAYI

-448 VPEPSECAA
+448 VPEPSDCAA

-467 AVLKR
+467 AALKR

>member
-1 MKTLK
+1 MKTAK
-6 YLFLLS
+6 YLFIFS
-12 SVASSP
+12 SIASSA
-18 LFGEAIVSTSGNWSS
+18 LFGESIVNTSGNWSS
-33 SATWEDSAVPS
+33 SATWADSTVPA

-60 LNLNVDSTEYVN
+60 LNLNVDSTQYVN
-72 AVDVGSNDNTTINIA
+72 AVDVGANDNTTINIA

-97 TKDGTYNS
+97 TEDGTYKS
-105 SVIYADS
+105 SVVYADS
-112 QNQNITFSGDG
+112 QTQNITFSGDG

-144 ETYATDSLYF
+144 DTYATDSLFF

-172 SVGGTWNFIIDEGV
+172 SVGGTWNFVIDEGV
-186 NFSLSRGFNLWGDT
+186 NFSLSRGFNFWGET
-200 GTFTLKKGATVESKA
+200 GTFTLKEGATVENKEG
-215 GAQFNNGD
+215 GAQFNNGN
-223 ISGNIICKGAED
+223 ISGNIICKGAENY
-235 HDANRYAFKSINA
+235 DANRYAFKSINA

-282 FESKLSINTGATIT
+282 FESKLSINTDATIT
-296 LNTSNA
+296 LNSSNA

-319 NQETVGEH
+319 NQQIVGGY
-327 PNRTEILTESNV
+327 PNRNETLTASKV

-352 FFYGTS
+352 FFYGAS
-358 VLSMTTNGN
+358 ELIMTTNGK

-403 ITYFED
+403 IKLIED
-409 EGGSIRAENVFFGS
+409 GDSIRAENVFFGP
-423 EDSKEYAYL
+423 DYKEFAYI

-448 VPEPSECAA
+448 VPEPSDCAA

-467 AVLKR
+467 AALKR

>member
-1 MKTLK
+1 MKTAK
-6 YLFLLS
+6 YLFIFS
-12 SVASSP
+12 SIASSA
-18 LFGEAIVSTSGNWSS
+18 LFGESIVSTSGNWSS
-33 SATWEDSAVPS
+33 SSTWLDSAVPS

-60 LNLNVDSTEYVN
+60 LNLNVDSTQYVN
-72 AVDVGSNDNTTINIA
+72 AVDVGANDDTTINIA
-87 SGETLYLTGY
+87 AGNTLYLTGY
-97 TKDGTYNS
+97 TEDGTYKS

-123 TLRFDISGQKNIV
+123 TLRFDISGQRNIV

-144 ETYATDSLYF
+144 DTYATQSLFF
-154 SDKGTVTFKKDF
+154 SDKGTVTFKKNF

-172 SVGGTWNFIIDEGV
+172 SVGGTWNFIIESGV
-186 NFSLSRGFNLWGDT
+186 NFSISQAFNLWGNT
-200 GTFTLKKGATVESKA
+200 GSFTLKEGATVENKA
-215 GAQFNNGD
+215 GGVQFSNGD
-223 ISGNIICKGAED
+223 ISGNIICKGASNN
-235 HDANRYAFKSINA
+235 DANRYAFKSINA
-248 VYNATATI
+248 VYNATATV
-256 TQTEGGHLRSILGG
+256 TQTGGSTLRSILGG

-282 FESKLSINTGATIT
+282 FESKLSINTNATIT
-296 LNTSNA
+296 LNSSNA

-319 NQETVGEH
+319 NQQIVGEY
-327 PNRTEILTESNV
+327 PNRSETLTESNV

-352 FFYGTS
+352 FFYGAS
-358 VLSMTTNGN
+358 VLNMTTNGN

-382 SVSAYFTDL
+382 SVSVCFTDL

-403 ITYFED
+403 ITWFED
-409 EGGSIRAENVFFGS
+409 GDSIRAENVFFGS
-423 EDSKEYAYL
+423 EYKEFAYI

-448 VPEPSECAA
+448 VPEPSDCAA

-467 AVLKR
+467 AALKR

>member
-1 MKTLK
+1 MKTAK
-6 YLFLLS
+6 YLFIFS
-12 SVASSP
+12 SIASSA
-18 LFGEAIVSTSGNWSS
+18 LFGESIVNTSGNWSS
-33 SATWEDSAVPS
+33 SATWADSTVPA

-60 LNLNVDSTEYVN
+60 LNLNVDSTQYVN
-72 AVDVGSNDNTTINIA
+72 AVDVGANDDTTINIA
-87 SGETLYLTGY
+87 SGETLYLTGS
-97 TKDGTYNS
+97 YNS
-105 SVIYADS
+105 SVISADS
-112 QNQNITFSGDG
+112 QTQNITFSGDG
-123 TLRFDISGQKNIV
+123 TLQFNFQQQREIV

-144 ETYATDSLYF
+144 NTHATNSLYF
-154 SDKGTVTFKKDF
+154 FDKGTVTFKKNF

-172 SVGGTWNFIIDEGV
+172 SVGGTWNFIIESGV
-186 NFSLSRGFNLWGDT
+186 NFSLSRCFNLWGET
-200 GTFTLKKGATVESKA
+200 GSFTLKEGATVENKA
-215 GAQFNNGD
+215 GGAQFHNGD
-223 ISGNIICKGAED
+223 ISGNIICKGAEN
-235 HDANRYAFKSINA
+235 HDANRYAFKSFNS

-256 TQTEGGHLRSILGG
+256 TQTEGGALRSILGG

-282 FESKLSINTGATIT
+282 FESKLSINTDATIT
-296 LNTSNA
+296 LNSSNA
-302 FTTEGASTQGE
+302 FKTEGASTQGE

-319 NQETVGEH
+319 NQQIVGEY
-327 PNRTEILTESNV
+327 PNRSETLTESNV

-352 FFYGTS
+352 FFYGAS
-358 VLSMTTNGN
+358 VLNMTTNGK

-382 SVSAYFTDL
+382 SVSVCFTDL

-403 ITYFED
+403 ITWFE
-409 EGGSIRAENVFFGS
+409 EGDSIRAENVFFGS
-423 EDSKEYAYL
+423 EYKEFAYI

-448 VPEPSECAA
+448 VPEPSDCAA

-467 AVLKR
+467 AALKR

>member
-1 MKTLK
+1 MKTAK
-6 YLFLLS
+6 YLFIFS
-12 SVASSP
+12 SIASSA
-18 LFGEAIVSTSGNWSS
+18 LFGESIVNTSGNWSS
-33 SATWEDSAVPS
+33 PSTWQDSAVPS

-87 SGETLYLTGY
+87 AGNTLYLTGH
-97 TKDGTYNS
+97 TIS
-105 SVIYADS
+105 SVISADS
-112 QNQNITFSGDG
+112 QTQNITFSGDG
-123 TLRFDISGQKNIV
+123 TLRFDISRQREIV

-144 ETYATDSLYF
+144 DTHATDSLFF
-154 SDKGTVTFKKDF
+154 SDKGTVTFKKNF

-172 SVGGTWNFIIDEGV
+172 SVGGTWNFIIESGV
-186 NFSLSRGFNLWGDT
+186 NFSLSRGFNLWGEP
-200 GTFTLKKGATVESKA
+200 GSFTLKEGATVENKA
-215 GAQFNNGD
+215 GGAQFHNGD
-223 ISGNIICKGAED
+223 ISGNIICKGAENG
-235 HDANRYAFKSINA
+235 DANRYAFKSINA
-248 VYNATATI
+248 VYNATATV

-282 FESKLSINTGATIT
+282 FESKLSINTNATIT
-296 LNTSNA
+296 LNSSNA

-319 NQETVGEH
+319 NQQIVGEF
-327 PNRTEILTESNV
+327 PNRYETLTASNV

-352 FFYGTS
+352 FFYGAS

-382 SVSAYFTDL
+382 SVSVCFTDL

-403 ITYFED
+403 ITCFED
-409 EGGSIRAENVFFGS
+409 GDSIRAENVFFGS
-423 EDSKEYAYL
+423 EYKECAYI

-448 VPEPSECAA
+448 VPEPSDCAA

-467 AVLKR
+467 AALKR

>member
-1 MKTLK
+1 MKTAK
-6 YLFLLS
+6 YLFIFS
-12 SVASSP
+12 SIASSA
-18 LFGEAIVSTSGNWSS
+18 LLGESIVNTSGNWSS
-33 SATWEDSAVPS
+33 PSTWQGSAVPS

-87 SGETLYLTGY
+87 AGNTLYLTGH
-97 TKDGTYNS
+97 TIS
-105 SVIYADS
+105 SVISADS
-112 QNQNITFSGDG
+112 QTQNITFSGDG
-123 TLRFDISGQKNIV
+123 TLRFDISRQREIV

-144 ETYATDSLYF
+144 ETYATNSLFF
-154 SDKGTVTFKKDF
+154 SDKGTVTFKKNF

-172 SVGGTWNFIIDEGV
+172 SVGGTWNFIIESGV
-186 NFSLSRGFNLWGDT
+186 KFSLSRGFNLWGET
-200 GTFTLKKGATVESKA
+200 GSFTLKEGATVENKES
-215 GAQFNNGD
+215 GVQFSNGD
-223 ISGNIICKGAED
+223 ISGNIICKGHTND
-235 HDANRYAFKSINA
+235 DANRYAFKSINA
-248 VYNATATI
+248 VYNATATV
-256 TQTEGGHLRSILGG
+256 TQTEGGALRSILGG

-296 LNTSNA
+296 LNSSNA
-302 FTTEGASTQGE
+302 FKTEGASTQGE

-319 NQETVGEH
+319 NQQIVGEY
-327 PNRTEILTESNV
+327 PNRNETLTASNV

-352 FFYGTS
+352 FFYGAS
-358 VLSMTTNGN
+358 VLNMTTNGN
-367 SVNIGKFDVVPDSSG
+367 SVNIGKFDVVPDYSG
-382 SVSAYFTDL
+382 SVSVCFTVL

-403 ITYFED
+403 ITWFE
-409 EGGSIRAENVFFGS
+409 EGDSIRAENVLFGS
-423 EDSKEYAYL
+423 DYKEFAYI

-448 VPEPSECAA
+448 VPEPSDCAA

-467 AVLKR
+467 AALKR